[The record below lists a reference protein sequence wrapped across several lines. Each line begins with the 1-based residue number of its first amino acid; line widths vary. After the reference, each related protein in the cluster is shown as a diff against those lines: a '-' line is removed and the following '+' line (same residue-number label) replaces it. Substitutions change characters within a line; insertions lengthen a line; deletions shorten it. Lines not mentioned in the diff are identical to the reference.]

1 VTASPPSLRVGFD
14 ASCAAV
20 ARPTGVGWAVTHLA
34 RALHAVAAEEGLAPR
49 TLVRWSRARRRGP
62 LVERS
67 GAPVTL
73 FDARWSLL
81 LARTLDVLHGPDA
94 RLPALRGPALVATV
108 HDLSARRPGFCEAR
122 FRATREAHWADVA
135 ARADL
140 VVAYTAAVKA
150 ELVAAL
156 GLAPERV
163 AVVPLAP
170 VSAPAAAGDVERVR
184 RDVTGGRPWVLVL
197 GERSRRKN
205 CAGALRAFAAA
216 GEPLRDHALVLAGPD
231 GHGHEEVTATLAALP
246 DLAPRVV
253 VAPWLAPAD
262 VAGLLAGATAL
273 LFPTRYEGFGL
284 PVLEAFAAGTPV
296 VASRDPSVVEVAGG
310 AAIHQDAEDPDGLGA
325 ALREACARRDELAAA
340 GRRRAAAFTWEG
352 AARRLAAVY
361 RAARAGGHAPV
372 WGPAEREEV
381 ACRG

>member
-1 VTASPPSLRVGFD
+1 MTGLRVGFD

-34 RALHAVAAEEGLAPR
+34 RALHAVAAEEGLLPR

-73 FDARWSLL
+73 FDARWSVL
-81 LARTLDVLHGPDA
+81 LARSLDVLHGPDA

-140 VVAYTAAVKA
+140 VVTYTAAVKA

-156 GLAPERV
+156 GLAAERV

-170 VSAPAAAGDVERVR
+170 VSAPAGPGDVERVR
-184 RDVTGGRPWVLVL
+184 RDVAGGRPWVLVL

-216 GEPLRDHALVLAGPD
+216 GLRDHALVLAGPD
-231 GHGHEEVTATLAALP
+231 GHGHEEVAATLAALP
-246 DLAPRVV
+246 DLVSRVV

-310 AAIHQDAEDPDGLGA
+310 AALHADADDHDGLGA
-325 ALREACARRDELAAA
+325 ALGEARARRAELAAA

-361 RAARAGGHAPV
+361 QAARAGAPA
-372 WGPAEREEV
+372 PAELEV
-381 ACRG
+381 GCRG